1 MRVST
6 SQIYTIA
13 NVGMRDAQA
22 AINKTNS
29 QMASGQRVLTPADDP
44 VAATQIMQLTQQL
57 GRLEQF
63 NKNIDVAE
71 NKLSLEEVALDS
83 ITSLV
88 QGMQE
93 LAVSAGNTA
102 TLTPSEYKIMAAEVD
117 SRIKELLNLQNTKD
131 SSGQYIFAGYQ
142 SAKPAYVE
150 QGGSVLYQGDDG
162 SISLQVSESVTIQAS
177 DPGRKVFEGIATGR
191 NTFTAFNSLPVIAT
205 PPGPTDVSGFSIV
218 NQAVLDQFDGTT
230 LELSA
235 AGGQLTVV
243 STPPND
249 LISSPIAYT
258 PGTTIDIAG
267 VELSVQDGETI
278 ALNVT
283 EEKSSIMQTL
293 TDFRDAMLGVKDTS
307 ESKSEL
313 ADIVAKTLG
322 TLNNTVTRVGEV
334 QSEVGARLNTLDAT
348 RNLNADS
355 ALYTTEVLGS
365 LRDLDYA
372 EATTRLKMQE
382 LVLSA
387 AQQSFAKVSRLS
399 LFNYL

>member
-13 NVGMRDAQA
+13 NIGMRDAQA

-57 GRLEQF
+57 ARLEQF

-102 TLTPSEYKIMAAEVD
+102 TLTPSEYKMMAAEVD

-131 SSGQYIFAGYQ
+131 SSGQHIFAGYQ
-142 SAKPAYVE
+142 SAQPAYAE
-150 QGGSVLYQGDDG
+150 QGGAVAYQGDDG
-162 SISLQVSESVTIQAS
+162 SVSLQVSESVTIQAS
-177 DPGRKVFEGIATGR
+177 DPGRKIFEGISTSH
-191 NTFTAFNSLPVIAT
+191 NTFSAYDLTATSEVT
-205 PPGPTDVSGFSIV
+205 GFTV
-218 NQAVLDQFDGTT
+218 ADQDALDQMVPGT
-230 LELSA
+230 LKISV
-235 AGGQLTVV
+235 AGGVISVTDNNGNSV
-243 STPPND
+243 PPIPASQPNTA
-249 LISSPIAYT
+249 PIE
-258 PGTTIDIAG
+258 IAG
-267 VELSVQDGETI
+267 ISMSLADGDTL
-278 ALNVT
+278 ALNIKP
-283 EEKSSIMQTL
+283 EESSIMQTL
-293 TDFRDAMLGVKDTS
+293 TNFRDAMLNAANVTDAELSGVID
-307 ESKSEL
+307 
-313 ADIVAKTLG
+313 KTLG
-322 TLNNTVTRVGEV
+322 TLNNAVTRIGEV
-334 QSEVGARLNTLDAT
+334 QAEVGARLNTLEST
-348 RNLNADS
+348 KNLNADS
-355 ALYTTEVLGS
+355 ALYTQEVLGS
-365 LRDLDYA
+365 LQDLDYA
-372 EATTRLKMQE
+372 EATTRLQMQE

-387 AQQSFAKVSRLS
+387 AQQSFAKVSKLT